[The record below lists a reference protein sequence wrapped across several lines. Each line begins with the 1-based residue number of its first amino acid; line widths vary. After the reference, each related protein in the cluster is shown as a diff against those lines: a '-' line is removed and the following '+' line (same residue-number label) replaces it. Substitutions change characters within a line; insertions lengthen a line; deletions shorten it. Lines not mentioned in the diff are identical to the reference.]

1 MPTTNY
7 DTPFGDDLFEAK
19 TAKEVTIHLLSAFIY
34 KEMSTVFSLAHLRL
48 FVIHLLIVANCHHR
62 RG

>member
-19 TAKEVTIHLLSAFIY
+19 TAKELQTVTIEGAKKACSPWI
-34 KEMSTVFSLAHLRL
+34 
-48 FVIHLLIVANCHHR
+48 
-62 RG
+62 